1 MVCMVNQVS
10 KQFLE
15 EAEDNS
21 LLDALDEYFG
31 HEVVFNQDQSFD
43 FQVSD
48 LQSIF
53 KLVNQCIFSSKLSP
67 IEIKITEEDPEFKG
81 GFIYQVSKKLDDNSN
96 KIELFEN
103 PIIVIYKIPDT
114 NTFFQICDTLCHE
127 MIHYQDYLFGPLHHL
142 KGLATDFV
150 NGKQFIGT
158 YDVHGQWFMKQVE
171 RFAEFRVPVS
181 LEEYC
186 QKHRYFLVDQNGQIV
201 AEESQHLE
209 ENPLVDSTLIAYGR
223 KMFNSLK
230 SRSGFFA
237 VEVKKN
243 ACYITIE

>member
-1 MVCMVNQVS
+1 MVCMANQVS

-53 KLVNQCIFSSKLSP
+53 KLVNQCIFSSKLPP

-81 GFIYQVSKKLDDNSN
+81 GFIYQVSKKLDDNSI
-96 KIELFEN
+96 KIELFEK
-103 PIIVIYKIPDT
+103 PIIVLYKIPDT

-127 MIHYQDYLFGPLHHL
+127 MIHYYQRNQPEFDDMYFKMSNGIIDAIDLHDQKTFEDKMLEANELGLKVVKSQNPSESYLDMNFGARNKLYR
-142 KGLATDFV
+142 V
-150 NGKQFIGT
+150 IGEDDDN
-158 YDVHGQWFMKQVE
+158 DVIV
-171 RFAEFRVPVS
+171 A
-181 LEEYC
+181 
-186 QKHRYFLVDQNGQIV
+186 QNGGMTILRTRG
-201 AEESQHLE
+201 SH
-209 ENPLVDSTLIAYGR
+209 
-223 KMFNSLK
+223 K
-230 SRSGFFA
+230 SCLQ
-237 VEVKKN
+237 VLD
-243 ACYITIE
+243 

>member
-1 MVCMVNQVS
+1 MVCMANQVS

-53 KLVNQCIFSSKLSP
+53 KLVNQCIFSSKLPP

-81 GFIYQVSKKLDDNSN
+81 GFIYQVSKKLDDNSI
-96 KIELFEN
+96 KIELFEK
-103 PIIVIYKIPDT
+103 PIIVLYKIPDT

-127 MIHYQDYLFGPLHHL
+127 MIHYQDYLFGPLQHL
-142 KGLATDFV
+142 KGLAIDFV

-171 RFAEFRVPVS
+171 RFAEFGVPVS
-181 LEEYC
+181 LEEYR

-201 AEESQHLE
+201 VEESQQLE